1 MVFCHCVSAT
11 TFFVSLF
18 IRFLSHLDNFYHALK
33 RYSIIRVCMREYTP
47 PNIDIDIER
56 GYSAMSTHS
65 TILAL
70 GCTKFASWLC
80 VALHL
85 ASMSRLVW
93 SIMEVGAR
101 LIARSMPSTVW
112 LCHLGWQ
119 GRSVLR
125 ASFPPCDLTSD
136 RHFNSFDIVQNFEL
150 AHWHHPSMI
159 RHSIL
164 HLQVV
169 PQPPNQSSRV
179 ESRLRSGT
187 THKAETWRKD
197 ETHTKKNTGRKVPN
211 KRNTANPFDLPVS

>member
-1 MVFCHCVSAT
+1 M
-11 TFFVSLF
+11 
-18 IRFLSHLDNFYHALK
+18 DNFYHALK

-80 VALHL
+80 VALHP

-125 ASFPPCDLTSD
+125 ASFPPCDLASD
-136 RHFNSFDIVQNFEL
+136 TPI
-150 AHWHHPSMI
+150 WHCPKLRNDYNLHTDNHPSMI
-159 RHSIL
+159 CHSIL
-164 HLQVV
+164 HFTGR
-169 PQPPNQSSRV
+169 PATTNQSSRV

-187 THKAETWRKD
+187 TCKAETWRKD